1 MREIDLQ
8 RTAEKYIFISTTT
21 MYLLP
26 HRNGSPP
33 SLRWKN
39 ILPATSLLG
48 RFVGRVIKKYLM
60 SVLSALV
67 HKNFGILTGITA
79 FDIKRT
85 MQKNYGFRICEP
97 SSIF

>member
-1 MREIDLQ
+1 MRELDLQ

-21 MYLLP
+21 IY
-26 HRNGSPP
+26 SPP
-33 SLRWKN
+33 K
-39 ILPATSLLG
+39 TSVYPHAAGRIFCQLLS
-48 RFVGRVIKKYLM
+48 VGEVCGWVKKHLIHI
-60 SVLSALV
+60 LSALV